1 MRCAGKAFWAHNE
14 LRDACHQNRTNEH
27 EGVAMS
33 ASIRRAG
40 GLVSFAAALHVRTLV
55 AALLIAAACLGTAAA
70 EGDAKQVDELM
81 REAQAVLSKG
91 KPEEAIS
98 LLRKAINMA
107 PDRAELYM
115 LRSRARDSAGK
126 FEDALEDASKYIEL
140 EPKDAY
146 GYLNR
151 ARIYLSLDRAESA
164 LADANKAIEIAP
176 KEPDAY
182 YRRADV
188 YSEMG
193 KDAEAKADEAKA
205 DELDKKSR

>member
-1 MRCAGKAFWAHNE
+1 MRCAGHAFWAHND
-14 LRDACHQNRTNEH
+14 LRDALRHRSYNEH

-33 ASIRRAG
+33 ALIRRRG
-40 GLVSFAAALHVRTLV
+40 GLISIA
-55 AALLIAAACLGTAAA
+55 AALLIAAAGVFGTAVAA
-70 EGDAKQVDELM
+70 ESDAKAVDDLA
-81 REAQAVLSKG
+81 RQAQMAMSKG
-91 KPEEAIS
+91 KPEEAIP

-107 PDRAELYM
+107 PDRSDLYM
-115 LRSRARDSAGK
+115 MRSRARDGSGK

-151 ARIYLSLDRAESA
+151 ARIYLSLDKPDSA
-164 LADANKAIEIAP
+164 LTDANKAIELEP
-176 KEPDAY
+176 NEPDGY

-188 YSEMG
+188 YTDLG